1 MGDSEIDL
9 TSSLLGSG
17 DVFIL
22 KDLPANFTVGCDT
35 TSFNSA
41 QSFPGFRD
49 IPAGVHLIW
58 VAPSES
64 TSSRSGFWICTPEAD
79 DTRHGHVYVKQWD
92 TYDEVLRDP
101 TSQPG
106 PPLESQKL
114 EHVLARLSPYNL
126 RAASTESSHKLAL
139 SQREDSPPLDL
150 LGDENIWYQLT
161 SAIRPDLL
169 NRVVDPAQDT
179 WQVTTTDSVAGNA
192 GLAQEAQ
199 LYASGTSHLRFTFPM
214 DAHLINPKA
223 TGAEITR
230 QALDPS
236 GWIIDKLENPDS
248 GHRPEDLTGEFQFAF
263 IVGMHLG
270 NFSCLE
276 QWFFLATRLIFRAFG
291 LTVDRPLQARDLI
304 QTFHAQLLYNERYL
318 QGDVLELM
326 PEHARKLQLALT
338 TYKARLDEKIQAL
351 GDLCTPDQQAVGI
364 AFSSLESWLLRL
376 GWDLKGEYVRS
387 GNVMLEDG
395 EMVQAEV
402 SNFEDEDERGEFAP
416 TVVEMENGTEAGL
429 LSWDT

>member
-1 MGDSEIDL
+1 MEDSEVEL
-9 TSSLLGSG
+9 RSSLLGNG

-22 KDLPANFTVGCDT
+22 HGLPTNFTVGCDA

-41 QSFPGFRD
+41 QSFPGFRN

-64 TSSRSGFWICTPEAD
+64 TSTRSGFWIFTPEAGD
-79 DTRHGHVYVKQWD
+79 GHVYVKQWD
-92 TYDEVLRDP
+92 TYNEVLRDP
-101 TSQPG
+101 PNQSEALSDSELQTI
-106 PPLESQKL
+106 
-114 EHVLARLSPYNL
+114 LARLSPYHL

-139 SQREDSPPLDL
+139 TQGDDSAPEDL

-169 NRVVDPAQDT
+169 NRVVGQAQNA
-179 WQVTTTDSVAGNA
+179 WQVTTTDNVAGDSA
-192 GLAQEAQ
+192 LAQEAE
-199 LYASGTSHLRFTFPM
+199 LYPSGTSHLRFTFPM
-214 DAHLINPKA
+214 DAHLVNPKA
-223 TGAEITR
+223 TGAERTN
-230 QALDPS
+230 QALDPT

-248 GHRPEDLTGEFQFAF
+248 GHQLEDLSGEFQFAF
-263 IVGMHLG
+263 LVGMHLG

-276 QWFFLATRLIFRAFG
+276 QWFFLATRLVFRAYS
-291 LTVDRPLQARDLI
+291 LTIDRPQQARDLI

-318 QGDVLELM
+318 QGDVFELM
-326 PEHARKLQLALT
+326 PENARKLQLALT
-338 TYKARLDEKIQAL
+338 TFKTRLGEKIQAL
-351 GDLCTPDQQAVGI
+351 GDTCTPDQQAVGM
-364 AFSSLESWLLRL
+364 AFSSLESWLLKL

-395 EMVQAEV
+395 EMVEAEV
-402 SNFEDEDERGEFAP
+402 SDFEDEDERGEFAP
-416 TVVEMENGTEAGL
+416 TIVEMENGTEAGL